1 MKLLLQLL
9 ACFIHP
15 VAVVLMWVNLGTRAD
30 LTDPQKLA
38 WGIFGLMPL
47 IPMLYVLTGG
57 RLWVSK
63 GYQERA
69 AAAR

>member
-1 MKLLLQLL
+1 MKLLAQLL

-15 VAVVLMWVNLGTRAD
+15 VAVVLMWVNLTTRAD
-30 LTDPQKLA
+30 LTDLQKLA

-63 GYQERA
+63 SYR
-69 AAAR
+69 